1 MMVRFGRRRTPKTQR
16 DGCGFVV
23 LTCLFSCFFLILNS
37 VLLRELYPRF
47 AQAGPALLQHPRV
60 IQAVMFIGPVAL
72 MFLEW
77 WLVDLVVDLVTPR
90 HDGSELLS
98 DRQNPRRH

>member
-1 MMVRFGRRRTPKTQR
+1 MIFGRRGHARTRR

-23 LTCLFSCFFLILNS
+23 LTCFFSCFFLILNS
-37 VLLRELYPRF
+37 LLLKELYPHL
-47 AQAGPALLQHPRV
+47 AQAGPAFLEHPRV
-60 IQAVMFIGPVAL
+60 VQAVMFIGPVAL

-90 HDGSELLS
+90 HDASELTN
-98 DRQNPRRH
+98 RAEQQRER

>member
-1 MMVRFGRRRTPKTQR
+1 MVRFWRRPNRKTRR

-23 LTCLFSCFFLILNS
+23 LTCFFSCFFLILNS
-37 VLLRELYPRF
+37 VLLRELYPRL
-47 AQAGPALLQHPRV
+47 AQTGPTILRNPRA

-90 HDGSELLS
+90 HDANEMLS
-98 DRQNPRRH
+98 DHEERKS